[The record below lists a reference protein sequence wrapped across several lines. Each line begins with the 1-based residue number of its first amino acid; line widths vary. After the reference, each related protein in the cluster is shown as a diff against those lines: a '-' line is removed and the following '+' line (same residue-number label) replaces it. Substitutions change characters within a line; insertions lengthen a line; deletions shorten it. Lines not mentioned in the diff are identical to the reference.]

1 MHEYV
6 RAHGWFDKVK
16 PDVHL
21 SMKRNR
27 QLLPKSYVSIV
38 VNDKSWLV
46 NRWQCQEM
54 KTELSTLDNRI
65 FGGI

>member
-1 MHEYV
+1 
-6 RAHGWFDKVK
+6 
-16 PDVHL
+16 
-21 SMKRNR
+21 MKRNR
-27 QLLPKSYVSIV
+27 QHLPKSYVSIV